1 MAAWHQTGQASHEE
15 VTVTNLVDIEG
26 IAETY
31 AAKLREAG
39 VETVEALLSE
49 GATPAGRKHIADA
62 SGIGDERILKWVNHA
77 DLFRIKGV
85 AGEYAELLEAA
96 GVDTV
101 VELGHRNA
109 ENLTEKLEEV
119 NESKRLVRRVPSHSE
134 VTRWIDEAK
143 ALPRAVSY

>member
-1 MAAWHQTGQASHEE
+1 M
-15 VTVTNLVDIEG
+15 
-26 IAETY
+26 
-31 AAKLREAG
+31 
-39 VETVEALLSE
+39 LSE
-49 GATPAGRKHIADA
+49 GATPAGRKQIAEA

-77 DLFRIKGV
+77 DLFRINGV

-119 NESKRLVRRVPSHSE
+119 NESKRLVRRVPSLSE

-143 ALPRAVSY
+143 ALPRAVTY

>member
-1 MAAWHQTGQASHEE
+1 M
-15 VTVTNLVDIEG
+15 TNLVDIEG
-26 IAETY
+26 IAEGY

-39 VETVEALLSE
+39 VATVEALLSE
-49 GATPAGRKHIADA
+49 GATPAGRKKIAEA

-77 DLFRIKGV
+77 DLFRINGV

-109 ENLTEKLEEV
+109 ENLTKKLEEV
-119 NESKRLVRRVPSHSE
+119 NESKRLVRRVPSLSE
-134 VTRWIDEAK
+134 VTRWIEEAK
-143 ALPRAVSY
+143 ALPRAVTY